1 MQSNPPNKKTVL
13 LAIVVAEV
21 SFIGSQREK
30 RQLKKVGK
38 TLAWGGGDVE
48 MNVGN
53 DLRFN
58 LSEALLLG

>member
-21 SFIGSQREK
+21 SFIGSQR
-30 RQLKKVGK
+30 GK
-38 TLAWGGGDVE
+38 PWHGGGGDVE